1 MEDTLSVYVLPYEER
16 YPQLCMD
23 EISKQLVSEKRE
35 PLPVQPGEAECYD
48 YEYERQGV
56 RNIFIVCEPLT
67 GRRYTKVTE
76 HRTKRDWAEF
86 IREVVDVH
94 YPQAEKVRLV
104 LDNLN
109 THTLVALYETFE
121 PEQARR
127 LVEKLELHYTPKH
140 GSWLNMAEIELSVL
154 SRQCLDRR
162 IGNEDELKREVTAW
176 QQRRN
181 TSEATI
187 NWRFTTQDARIKL
200 KHLYPSLSS

>member
-1 MEDTLSVYVLPYEER
+1 MEDTLSVYLRPYDER

-23 EISKQLVSEKRE
+23 EISKQLVSEKRLS
-35 PLPVQPGEAECYD
+35 LPIRPGERVCYD
-48 YEYERQGV
+48 YEYERKGV

-86 IREVVDVH
+86 IREIVDIH
-94 YPQAEKVRLV
+94 YPGAEKVILV

-109 THTLVALYETFE
+109 TQTLSALYECFPPQE
-121 PEQARR
+121 ARR
-127 LVEKLELHYTPKH
+127 IIEKLELHYTPEH

-162 IGNEDELKREVTAW
+162 IGNEYELKQETSAW
-176 QQRRN
+176 QEKRN
-181 TSEATI
+181 VADTKI

-200 KHLYPSLSS
+200 KHLYPSISS